1 MIPHKPGSAVYHL
14 PAYVALQ
21 RWASG
26 RTVVVVAPRDRE
38 GPARLRAAGARR
50 VCVVGTALP
59 AEAGIECFAAWEDL
73 PLVPGTVELVLCI
86 EGYPDLE
93 APARALLLDEVR
105 RLLAPHG
112 VFAAWAPHGGEDAR
126 VDFWALEEEL
136 SARWGEV
143 FMVAELPWRGVS
155 LAPVVDDD
163 RVGPPR
169 LGLDESLIA
178 EPPQATHYLA
188 VATSGALPPELTA
201 ALTERCLLVPLP
213 EAADASGEL
222 VARLREEV
230 RERSQEV
237 AAARKQL
244 AALGAEAAS
253 HRKTASEASARLDA
267 VQRDLDGV
275 RVEASKVDELERT
288 LAAARERATR
298 SDTDL
303 KVITRS
309 VKDLEEALGRAND
322 RLETKTRELQ
332 QRGSEF
338 AALSARTD
346 SLVAERE
353 NLARQLEVAIAEREG
368 ARQLST
374 RAEAELDLTRRR
386 LTKQEQQLD
395 EKLEEASRLQ
405 AEAEVLRAKL
415 DHHQAMLAQSKTR
428 EEELS
433 QSAAE
438 NAEHGRMLTEVAIDR
453 DRLREELGR
462 RAQQIQQ
469 LEERLWNTRE
479 DVQKERLENVRL
491 AGEVVRL
498 KEQTD
503 RSRVAEAE
511 RAKAVEQL
519 SAELHGVE
527 RERAELLGLVRS
539 REDDVARL
547 RAQAEALASESDGSK
562 ALRAELEKRGRELA
576 DLGARLESAR
586 AGQAEAEALAR
597 KRGEQ
602 LSAIGE
608 EIERLRRSAEEHAA
622 TSAGL
627 QSELDVKSLE
637 VEQLAASVANLQHQ
651 LETQRKTATTWDTR
665 EAEMQRELERMA
677 SDLEG
682 LRRRLRERE
691 QELEDL
697 VGAHESSGVEMYKL
711 RRELEAAAHANE
723 QLEEALG
730 LRPGEAE
737 PPIDHSRWPEEA
749 VSEIKRLRAQLAA
762 QARRHS
768 EQLAAREAQLTAT
781 EGGSDAVR
789 SRIRRLQLEVE
800 IRAQEHEQALGQLDA
815 AEQKIWE
822 MTDASDR
829 NAARLAAG
837 LAQLEKHKEELDET
851 RDELEVT
858 RKLLAAAQA
867 RALEQERLLASE
879 RAKLARMGADLAASP
894 DDDGIEGL
902 FADLEVGDK
911 RMVDLAAAKPFPKA
925 VPEPEPGVPTPEADR
940 TGTASSGILEVR
952 GPRVVVEELDVDD
965 AHADDA
971 WAQGVTAAPGGDGDG
986 GNVSDA
992 LKARRG
998 RRT

>member
-1 MIPHKPGSAVYHL
+1 
-14 PAYVALQ
+14 
-21 RWASG
+21 
-26 RTVVVVAPRDRE
+26 
-38 GPARLRAAGARR
+38 
-50 VCVVGTALP
+50 VCVVGAALP
-59 AEAGIECFAAWEDL
+59 VEPGIECFAAWEDL

-86 EGYPDLE
+86 EGYPTLE

-126 VDFWALEEEL
+126 IDFWTLEEEL
-136 SARWGEV
+136 SARWAEV

-163 RVGPPR
+163 RVGAPR
-169 LGLDESLIA
+169 LGLDESLLGD
-178 EPPQATHYLA
+178 PPQATHYLA
-188 VATSGALPPELTA
+188 IASAGSLQPELEA

-213 EAADASGEL
+213 ELAEATDDA
-222 VARLREEV
+222 ARLREEM
-230 RERSQEV
+230 RERSNELS
-237 AAARKQL
+237 AARTQL
-244 AALGAEAAS
+244 ATLEAEAAS
-253 HRKTASEASARLDA
+253 HRKAATEALARLDA
-267 VQRDLDGV
+267 LQRDLEGV
-275 RVEASKVDELERT
+275 RAEAAKVDELERA
-288 LAAARERATR
+288 LAATRERATR
-298 SDTDL
+298 SETDL

-309 VKDLEEALGRAND
+309 VKDLEASLGRATD
-322 RLETKTRELQ
+322 RLEAKTRELQ

-338 AALSARTD
+338 AALSARAD
-346 SLVAERE
+346 SLTAERE

-386 LTKQEQQLD
+386 LTKQEQQLG

-415 DHHQAMLAQSKTR
+415 DHHQALLAQSRTR

-498 KEQTD
+498 KDQVD
-503 RSRVAEAE
+503 RSRASETE
-511 RAKAVEQL
+511 RGKAVEEL
-519 SAELHGVE
+519 SSELHGVE

-539 REDDVARL
+539 REEDVARL
-547 RAQAEALASESDGSK
+547 RAQAEALASESDESR
-562 ALRAELEKRGRELA
+562 ALRAELEKRGQELA
-576 DLGARLESAR
+576 ELGSRLERAR
-586 AGQAEAEALAR
+586 AGQAEAEALAL

-602 LSAIGE
+602 LSAIGD
-608 EIERLRRSAEEHAA
+608 EIERLRRSTDEHAS

-637 VEQLAASVANLQHQ
+637 VEQLAASVANLQLQ
-651 LETQRKTATTWDTR
+651 LETQRQAAATSETR
-665 EAEMQRELERMA
+665 EAELQRDLERAA
-677 SDLEG
+677 SDLEA

-730 LRPGEAE
+730 LRPGEGE
-737 PPIDHSRWPEEA
+737 PPVDHSRWPEEA

-762 QARRHS
+762 QARRHA

-781 EGGSDAVR
+781 EGGSEATR

-800 IRAQEHEQALGQLDA
+800 IRGQEQEQILGQLDG
-815 AEQKIWE
+815 AEQRIWE

-879 RAKLARMGADLAASP
+879 RAKLARMGADLAASS
-894 DDDGIEGL
+894 DIDDGIDGL
-902 FADLEVGDK
+902 FAELDMGSK
-911 RMVDLAAAKPFPKA
+911 KMVDLTAPKPLA
-925 VPEPEPGVPTPEADR
+925 VAVADPEPGVPTPVADR

-952 GPRVVVEELDVDD
+952 GPRVVVEELDDGD
-965 AHADDA
+965 ADPEAA
-971 WAQGVTAAPGGDGDG
+971 WARGVTAAPGADDGDEVPPSAPEG
-986 GNVSDA
+986 RVTNA
-992 LKARRG
+992 LAPRRG
-998 RRT
+998 RGT